1 MSASHQFEVSRSIVV
16 GPSTGSLLASDAV
29 GDSDGRL
36 PPTPLTFGTTAQSGG
51 TPAAIVGQRRAL
63 FWVTFFAI
71 IGAGAFLRFWRISH
85 QSYWCDEAF
94 TIKRVDASFHWVL
107 QALNQQGF
115 PPGWYVTLWGYVWL
129 VTHWLHIPQ
138 GTALTAAYMRLV
150 PAFLGT
156 LMVPSAYFLA
166 RHFTGRW
173 QSLLIMLLVAVNPFL
188 IYYSRDLK
196 MYGAFYLLTTLNVAL
211 YFKWQGSDRQ
221 WLWYPL
227 WACSGAAMLLTD
239 TLGWFLVAIEM
250 LWLICK
256 QRHRPWDV
264 PLWCLGAGVMGVVPT
279 WWYLCQN
286 HWLINH
292 AQNAVPWVQSYNG
305 INWRTIVGLPCVH
318 LLGFLWPVYP
328 PSDRMIHWFSLP
340 RHFSRNLAG
349 QTIPWL
355 AKAEFW
361 IAIGVGLIMLWG
373 LVPRWQRLKR
383 IPAEPRP
390 VGRRWHLVSW
400 IGLPMTLF
408 ALGSLPVHSRWS
420 IYPHHVI
427 WQQRYLG
434 FIAMAWVVWLGMA
447 LASLPT
453 LVLRISA
460 MVAVVM
466 VCAIF
471 ALTNQFFY
479 RQIIWKPIEKVAI
492 RYFSPSHPKEMMLA
506 CPRRTHGVGTLGFEW
521 MSVGHIDPHD
531 YSWRDL
537 PIIRRVPDTPLSWI
551 HLMRWINAN
560 RSVRTLVTVEDM
572 PPDISRPLE
581 QIAIPRALGPHWRLV
596 EAKVYQ
602 WHYQWWFYFYTTW
615 HVQVWQRA
623 TAHIAHPG
631 KPTS

>member
-1 MSASHQFEVSRSIVV
+1 M
-16 GPSTGSLLASDAV
+16 
-29 GDSDGRL
+29 
-36 PPTPLTFGTTAQSGG
+36 AQSQGP
-51 TPAAIVGQRRAL
+51 PAAVANPRRVL
-63 FWVTFFAI
+63 FWTTFFAI
-71 IGAGAFLRFWRISH
+71 IAAGVFLRFWRISH

-94 TIKRVDASFHWVL
+94 TINRVDASFHWVL

-115 PPGWYVTLWGYVWL
+115 PPGWYVALWGYVWL

-138 GTALTAAYMRLV
+138 GTALTAAYMRPV
-150 PAFLGT
+150 PALLGT

-166 RHFTGRW
+166 RQFTGRW

-211 YFKWQGSDRQ
+211 YLKWQGSDRQ

-239 TLGWFLVAIEM
+239 TLGWFLVAVEL

-256 QRHRPWDV
+256 PRHRPWDV

-279 WWYLCQN
+279 WWYLYQN

-292 AQNAVPWVQSYNG
+292 AQNAVPWVQFYNS

-349 QTIPWL
+349 QAIPWL

-361 IAIGVGLIMLWG
+361 IAIGVGLIMVWG
-373 LVPRWQRLKR
+373 LVPRWQRVQR

-400 IGLPMTLF
+400 IGLPMTIF

-447 LASLPT
+447 LANLPT
-453 LVLRISA
+453 LILRISA
-460 MVAVVM
+460 MVAVVL
-466 VCAIF
+466 VCTIF

-492 RYFSPSHPKEMMLA
+492 RYFSPGHPKAMVLA
-506 CPRRTHGVGTLGFEW
+506 CPRWTHGVGTLGFEW
-521 MSVGHIDPHD
+521 MSLRHIDPHD

-537 PIIRRVPDTPLSWI
+537 PLIRRVPDAPLPWI
-551 HLMRWINAN
+551 HLMRWVNAN

-581 QIAIPRALGPHWRLV
+581 QIAIPKALGPHWRLV
-596 EAKVYQ
+596 EAKSYQ

-615 HVQVWQRA
+615 HVQVWRRA
-623 TAHIAHPG
+623 ATHAAHPG
-631 KPTS
+631 KPIS